1 MVVGLHTVT
10 KPPDNRD
17 RVNTVLGVAFLGMP
31 FLPMGTSYAMGGPLI
46 AGGNQN
52 SKTLPDADDKIIAI
66 EYRQIALRASRTQ
79 TGSCSGYVHGELRES
94 VDLGE
99 ILEIFGTGIDDG
111 KHSIMVTPVEEEL
124 A

>member
-10 KPPDNRD
+10 KPPNNRD

-52 SKTLPDADDKIIAI
+52 SKTLPAPDDKIIAI
-66 EYRQIALRASRTQ
+66 EYRQIDLRA
-79 TGSCSGYVHGELRES
+79 TGTASGSGSGYIEGYVRET
-94 VDLGE
+94 VDLGD
-99 ILEIFGTGIDDG
+99 ILEVFETGIDDG
-111 KHSIMVTPVEEEL
+111 MHSIIVTPVEEESR
-124 A
+124 